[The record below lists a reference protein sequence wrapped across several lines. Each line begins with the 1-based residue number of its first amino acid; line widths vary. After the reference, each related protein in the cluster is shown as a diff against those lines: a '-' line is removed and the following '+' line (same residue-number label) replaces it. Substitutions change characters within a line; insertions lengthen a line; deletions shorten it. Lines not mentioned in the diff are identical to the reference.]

1 MLIVAP
7 MNLQYSDP
15 ALRPQFGFVE
25 NECPMDHLEIDVVF
39 HCVFDPEIVEIVDVP
54 FPVVA
59 AVMMS
64 VVVAVDDVVVGLN
77 LDSWQQL
84 SIVGKTP
91 LEALAL
97 DIVEVAT
104 MEFLAVHQVVYS
116 VLIGVFVQLP
126 FGYYK
131 YLQLSYSSIHPVMN

>member
-54 FPVVA
+54 FPVVV
-59 AVMMS
+59 AVMMMP
-64 VVVAVDDVVVGLN
+64 VVVAVDDVAVGLN
-77 LDSWQQL
+77 LEIYSKHHLLGD
-84 SIVGKTP
+84 
-91 LEALAL
+91 
-97 DIVEVAT
+97 
-104 MEFLAVHQVVYS
+104 FLAETVSEIQIDSSS
-116 VLIGVFVQLP
+116 VN
-126 FGYYK
+126 
-131 YLQLSYSSIHPVMN
+131 SA